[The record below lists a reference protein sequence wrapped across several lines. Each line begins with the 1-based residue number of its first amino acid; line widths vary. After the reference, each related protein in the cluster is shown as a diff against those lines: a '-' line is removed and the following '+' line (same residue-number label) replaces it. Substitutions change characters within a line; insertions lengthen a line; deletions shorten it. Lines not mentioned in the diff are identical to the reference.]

1 MEEEFYSTIKLT
13 SGEEIVAK
21 VCYLKEENSLLIENP
36 KLVDHTLTKKN
47 GKNIQGFIL
56 KDWINATYDTMF
68 VIKMEQVITMSEL
81 DKRIE
86 QYYLMNLDD
95 NSLEQ
100 LSSTNVNPK
109 SFNRRMGYLGSIK
122 ETKRYL
128 EDIFNKS

>member
-36 KLVDHTLTKKN
+36 KLVDHIVTKKN